1 MEARSAPTPL
11 SHGDC
16 VDTNRLRGRGVWG
29 RTQGPKGLRPVSPYS
44 RMSRFQ
50 VTLFDLPGHTITI
63 PSTPNTLV
71 STLAEQFREVSP
83 IKDKR
88 IILTRE
94 EGPLK
99 RGTLGE
105 NGIRNTITLLVLYGE
120 NTACIYPEP
129 IAPHLHEWIKE
140 TFLEFVEPL
149 DNAIG
154 YKTHTADYTD
164 LIAEYNEWTI
174 GKEYLFFVKAAP
186 LQDPMSLYSDLFERT
201 IRYVPSIGPD
211 SRLNITLYPN
221 GIPSNSHDP
230 MRLSPFSSVRG
241 TLHQIKLRLTKR
253 RVGDDYVFRYQFLVF
268 LQGPIEIRDPQGT
281 LLQSLDAQTV
291 CMMKYDQI
299 VVCDEMGQPDIPDK
313 TILNAVHNEV
323 HNEVQDNPQGGK
335 RSKSKKSK
343 KSKKTKRST
352 SNTKRSTHRTRRTKK
367 RV

>member
-1 MEARSAPTPL
+1 
-11 SHGDC
+11 
-16 VDTNRLRGRGVWG
+16 
-29 RTQGPKGLRPVSPYS
+29 
-44 RMSRFQ
+44 MSRFQ

-105 NGIRNTITLLVLYGE
+105 NGILGTITLLVLYGE

-140 TFLEFVEPL
+140 GLEFVEPL
-149 DNAIG
+149 DNDPG

-174 GKEYLFFVKAAP
+174 GKEYLFFLKAAP
-186 LQDPMSLYSDLFERT
+186 LQGPMSLYSDLFERT

-221 GIPSNSHDP
+221 GIPSELHDTK
-230 MRLSPFSSVRG
+230 RLSPFSSVRG

-253 RVGDDYVFRYQFLVF
+253 RVGDDYVFRYEFLVF

-299 VVCDEMGQPDIPDK
+299 VVCDETGQPVLPV
-313 TILNAVHNEV
+313 A
-323 HNEVQDNPQGGK
+323 QGGK
-335 RSKSKKSK
+335 RSTSKT
-343 KSKKTKRST
+343 KKTKRSK
-352 SNTKRSTHRTRRTKK
+352 TKPSKHRTRRTKK